1 MNFKLASDYE
11 PRGDQPQA
19 ISQLLSGLSAGDR
32 HQVLLGVTGSGKTFT
47 MAKVIEEINRP
58 TIVLAHNKTLAAQL
72 FHEFKSFFPD
82 NAVEYFVSYYDYYQP
97 EAYVPASDTYIEKES
112 TINDELDKLRMSAT
126 RSLFER
132 RDVIV
137 VASVSC
143 IYGLGSPEA
152 YYSMM
157 QLIEKGQSVA
167 REAILRK
174 LVEIQYER
182 AEDLRRGTFR
192 VRGDMIEIYPPYDD
206 LAVRV
211 EMWGSEIVAI
221 RKFDPVTGQI
231 KTLAGEKEIDR
242 ILIYPKS
249 HYVLP
254 AEQRERAIQSIYEE
268 LEWWKGEL
276 ERQGKIVEAQRVVQR
291 THFDIEMMRTIGYC
305 HGIENYSRHLSGR
318 LPGEA
323 PPTLFDYTPS
333 DFLLFVDESHQ
344 TIPQIRGMYHG
355 DRSRKQ
361 TLVDYGF
368 RMPSALDNR
377 PLNFEEFEHR
387 VNQAVYV
394 SATPGPYELTKSGGV
409 VVEQVLRP
417 TGLVDPQ
424 VEVRPVKGQVDD
436 LLEQIRVRAARNER
450 VLVTTLTKR
459 MAEDLAE
466 YFTEVGVK
474 CRYLHSEIETLE
486 RIRILRDLRR
496 GEFDVLIGINLLR
509 EGLDLPE
516 VSLVA
521 ILDADKEGFLRSATS
536 LIQSMGRCARHIEG
550 RAILYADRMTDSMRQ
565 AIGETSRRRA
575 KQEAYNVEHN
585 ITPQSIVKSV
595 DMQLAA
601 IVEADYL
608 TIPADEAPIGEI
620 ANEEQLIQV
629 VAQLETQMREAA
641 KNFDFERAATL
652 RDRVRALKQRDLGA
666 IFSSDAIDSPA
677 AAPGAPGLA
686 ASVGAAVKTEEGGA
700 ADETPS
706 SIAPASE
713 PPSGAEA
720 RPVKKRSRAAK
731 VARKS

>member
-1 MNFKLASDYE
+1 MPAGRETASLDFKLSSDYQ
-11 PRGDQPQA
+11 PRGDQPEA
-19 ISQLLSGLSAGDR
+19 ISQLTHGLADGDK

-47 MAKVIEEINRP
+47 MAKVIEHVKRP

-72 FHEFKSFFPD
+72 YHEFRSFFPQ

-97 EAYVPASDTYIEKES
+97 EAYVPASDTYIEKEA
-112 TINDELDKLRMSAT
+112 TINEELDKLRMSAT

-132 RDVIV
+132 RDVII

-152 YYSMM
+152 YYGMM
-157 QLIEKGQSVA
+157 LMLEKGQSLS

-192 VRGDMIEIYPPYDD
+192 VRGDRIEIYPPYDD

-211 EMWGSEIVAI
+211 EMWGDQVEAIRRMDPLTGEAHGAAGEIV
-221 RKFDPVTGQI
+221 RLP
-231 KTLAGEKEIDR
+231 
-242 ILIYPKS
+242 IYPKT

-254 AEQRERAIQSIYEE
+254 AEQRERAIGTILEE
-268 LEWWKGEL
+268 LDWWKGEL
-276 ERQGKIVEAQRVVQR
+276 ERRGKIVEAQRVTQR
-291 THFDIEMMRTIGYC
+291 TQFDIEMMRTIGYC
-305 HGIENYSRHLSGR
+305 HGVENYSRHLSGR

-323 PPTLFDYTPS
+323 PPTLLDYVPA
-333 DFLLFVDESHQ
+333 DFLLVVDESHQ
-344 TIPQIRGMYHG
+344 TIPQLRGMYHG

-377 PLNFEEFEHR
+377 PLTFEEFEHR
-387 VNQAVYV
+387 VNQVVYV
-394 SATPGPYELTKSGGV
+394 SATPGPYELTRSGGT
-409 VVEQVLRP
+409 VVEQLIRP
-417 TGLVDPQ
+417 TGLVDPE

-459 MAEDLAE
+459 MSEDLAE
-466 YFTEVGVK
+466 YFGEIGVR

-486 RIRILRDLRR
+486 RVKILRDLRR

-521 ILDADKEGFLRSATS
+521 ILDADKEGYLRSATA
-536 LIQSMGRCARHIEG
+536 LVQTIGRCARHVEG
-550 RAILYADRMTDSMRQ
+550 RAILYADVMTESMRT
-565 AIGETSRRRA
+565 AIGETNRRRA
-575 KQEAYNVEHN
+575 KQVAYNLEHN
-585 ITPQSIVKSV
+585 ITPQSVIKSV

-601 IVEADYL
+601 IVEADYVTVPTEDIVL
-608 TIPADEAPIGEI
+608 EDIRTD
-620 ANEEQLIQV
+620 EQLRQ
-629 VAQLETQMREAA
+629 ALGQLESQMREAA
-641 KNFDFERAATL
+641 KKFEFERAASF
-652 RDRVRALKQRDLGA
+652 RDRVRALKQRDLGGLLSA
-666 IFSSDAIDSPA
+666 TLAPDAVGEPA
-677 AAPGAPGLA
+677 APEDEDPATR
-686 ASVGAAVKTEEGGA
+686 ASSGGQARPDVKTQRQ
-700 ADETPS
+700 S
-706 SIAPASE
+706 
-713 PPSGAEA
+713 
-720 RPVKKRSRAAK
+720 
-731 VARKS
+731 